1 MNNNYNHVVIKG
13 VGRSNCWA
21 IFGRVSVAKKGA
33 DFFVKSISR
42 NFFSWKW
49 FHEKKGAFHHK
60 KKEKPEYY
68 PNRVFSVVSKMFV
81 SKFKKKKTFNM
92 VIIVEQEKS
101 ELLWKPEKFVENWN
115 SWAKKQFSFWI
126 FPCLKCLVNIII
138 VCVFIIIIIVK
149 NYDEDSI
156 YCSSSSGVTVLVV
169 VFFNNNFFHFHEKFL
184 GQKHCFDLII
194 FFFNRW
200 DTELCFLNSW
210 CM

>member
-1 MNNNYNHVVIKG
+1 MGNFRAGI
-13 VGRSNCWA
+13 
-21 IFGRVSVAKKGA
+21 RVSVAKKGA

-169 VFFNNNFFHFHEKFL
+169 FFFL
-184 GQKHCFDLII
+184 III
-194 FFFNRW
+194 FFIFTKN
-200 DTELCFLNSW
+200 FLVKNTVLIWSFFFSIGGTLNFAF
-210 CM
+210 

>member
-1 MNNNYNHVVIKG
+1 MIS
-13 VGRSNCWA
+13 R
-21 IFGRVSVAKKGA
+21 KKGGISSQKKRRNLNIIQIV
-33 DFFVKSISR
+33 FFP
-42 NFFSWKW
+42 W
-49 FHEKKGAFHHK
+49 FQKCLFL
-60 KKEKPEYY
+60 
-68 PNRVFSVVSKMFV
+68 NL
-81 SKFKKKKTFNM
+81 KKKTFNM

-169 VFFNNNFFHFHEKFL
+169 FFFL
-184 GQKHCFDLII
+184 III
-194 FFFNRW
+194 FFIFTKN
-200 DTELCFLNSW
+200 FLVKNTVLIWSFFFQSVGHW
-210 CM
+210 TLLFKFLMYVVVVV

>member
-1 MNNNYNHVVIKG
+1 MLGGVIVGQFSGGYPWRKRERIFLWNQFHV
-13 VGRSNCWA
+13 
-21 IFGRVSVAKKGA
+21 IFFLENDFTKKRGHFITKKRRNLNIIQIV
-33 DFFVKSISR
+33 FFP
-42 NFFSWKW
+42 W
-49 FHEKKGAFHHK
+49 FQKCLFL
-60 KKEKPEYY
+60 
-68 PNRVFSVVSKMFV
+68 NL
-81 SKFKKKKTFNM
+81 KKKTFNM

-169 VFFNNNFFHFHEKFL
+169 FFFL
-184 GQKHCFDLII
+184 III
-194 FFFNRW
+194 FFIFTKN
-200 DTELCFLNSW
+200 FLVKNTVLIWSFFFQSVGHW
-210 CM
+210 TLLFKFLMYVVVNCGYLVVVV

>member
-1 MNNNYNHVVIKG
+1 VLGGVIVGQFLGGYTWRKRERIFLWNQFHVI
-13 VGRSNCWA
+13 
-21 IFGRVSVAKKGA
+21 
-33 DFFVKSISR
+33 
-42 NFFSWKW
+42 FFSWKW

-60 KKEKPEYY
+60 KKEKPEHY

-81 SKFKKKKTFNM
+81 SKLKKKTFNM

-169 VFFNNNFFHFHEKFL
+169 VFFL
-184 GQKHCFDLII
+184 III
-194 FFFNRW
+194 FFIFTKN
-200 DTELCFLNSW
+200 FLVKNTVLIWSFFFQSVGHW
-210 CM
+210 TLLFKFLMYVVVNCGYLVVVV